1 MVLRILEGLDIQEGR
16 RQLSLSFE
24 LLGLHLLIRFCKM
37 RAVCAVGLS
46 RAMCVA
52 GVHAL
57 LNNSFPK
64 FLGGVKGLGLNPA
77 YIPLGSADTE
87 GLLKPLSLLRVP
99 QSDYND
105 IMRALKST
113 QGVGN
118 WHNLVP
124 AKVFWWYNKKDP
136 LEHAK
141 GIKAPVLLIAGR
153 EDTLVPEWAVREAGK
168 RIGDLATT
176 ITLDGSHESLYSNKE
191 LIPRRKKARND
202 LAGQKDHDGNL
213 PPIGSFS
220 IDEVCLLS
228 DNIDL
233 A

>member
-1 MVLRILEGLDIQEGR
+1 
-16 RQLSLSFE
+16 
-24 LLGLHLLIRFCKM
+24 
-37 RAVCAVGLS
+37 
-46 RAMCVA
+46 
-52 GVHAL
+52 
-57 LNNSFPK
+57 
-64 FLGGVKGLGLNPA
+64 
-77 YIPLGSADTE
+77 
-87 GLLKPLSLLRVP
+87 
-99 QSDYND
+99 
-105 IMRALKST
+105 MRALKST

-191 LIPRRKKARND
+191 LIPVMLMFLEAQFR
-202 LAGQKDHDGNL
+202 
-213 PPIGSFS
+213 
-220 IDEVCLLS
+220 
-228 DNIDL
+228 
-233 A
+233 